1 MRDLVRVKDPDT
13 GHEFTTTKARA
24 DKAGLRVLDKDAAGP
39 FGLPL
44 PAKHNISTPKKKA
57 DPATDKKEA

>member
-13 GHEFTTTKARA
+13 GHEFTTSRARA
-24 DKAGLRVLDKDAAGP
+24 DQAGLRVLDKDAADH
-39 FGLPL
+39 FGRPL
-44 PAKHNISTPKKKA
+44 PAKHHIPTPKKKA